1 MTIPETS
8 RSVLI
13 ASLPDQ
19 PFPEHLVPLSAK
31 LVHSDTQVFSIPL
44 VRGYRSNDLI
54 CDDWFNMSKEEFDEI
69 FKGFA

>member
-1 MTIPETS
+1 MLPQEPTRTL
-8 RSVLI
+8 LI

-31 LVHSDTQVFSIPL
+31 LVHSDTQVFHIPL

-54 CDDWFNMSKEEFDEI
+54 CDDWPVISPEI
-69 FKGFA
+69 FKEVMEGFA

>member
-1 MTIPETS
+1 MLPQEPTRTL
-8 RSVLI
+8 LI
-13 ASLPDQ
+13 ASLADS
-19 PFPEHLVPLSAK
+19 PFPEHLIPLSAQ

-54 CDDWFNMSKEEFDEI
+54 CDDWLNMPREEFDEI